1 MHVHSME
8 TAPSTHASP
17 NRRES
22 YLFSVARCALTS
34 PAMYSS
40 STTERPSPIDH
51 ACVPETR
58 RSTCVGTPFTYAAT
72 STLQPSSSSLAPS
85 ADESGIPTA
94 FCRSSHPNSPMESEV
109 ALAGSTTVCLATV
122 PPAIQNGSM
131 KSALAPP
138 VATIDAV
145 AGTTAENHAAVKAP
159 PISVP
164 VLIPAAGTS
173 TSSVPASERL
183 MRVRAPG
190 GLAGEA
196 VDRRS
201 TAWRSRDSAS
211 CSRAEASRASA
222 RADRYSSS
230 SSLPPVRPPSC
241 GSRSQA
247 TITEKRRDTG
257 KGATGLTAR

>member
-1 MHVHSME
+1 MRIDLASDVLELDHREALTDRPRLRTRDQAQHVRG
-8 TAPSTHASP
+8 HAVYIRC
-17 NRRES
+17 N
-22 YLFSVARCALTS
+22 LNAAAIQLVARAIGGR
-34 PAMYSS
+34 
-40 STTERPSPIDH
+40 ERYPDRLLPQLP
-51 ACVPETR
+51 PE
-58 RSTCVGTPFTYAAT
+58 F
-72 STLQPSSSSLAPS
+72 
-85 ADESGIPTA
+85 ADGE
-94 FCRSSHPNSPMESEV
+94 EV